1 MAARGEGSGGDGVG
15 TGAAGLTCAHS
26 DLAVGRRAEVAEEA
40 LVRVAGV
47 ALGAQLTQLL
57 GAHSAAA
64 AAVQHEADA
73 GGAARRLPG
82 RALALAAAVLARGGL
97 RREAAGQPDARPS
110 APRGPLPAPGPVHP
124 SPRRRAPRGSPA
136 LTRLQ
141 RASRSTK
148 AQRTGLRP
156 VADMVGALRAAG
168 GGAGVAWRA
177 ERAARVRAGGGSL
190 ERAGRLSRE
199 LSAGAAAVGLKA
211 VGRRRWESG

>member
-1 MAARGEGSGGDGVG
+1 M
-15 TGAAGLTCAHS
+15 
-26 DLAVGRRAEVAEEA
+26 
-40 LVRVAGV
+40 RVAGV

-124 SPRRRAPRGSPA
+124 SPRRRPPRGSPA

-168 GGAGVAWRA
+168 GERGGGAGVARRA
-177 ERAARVRAGGGSL
+177 ERVARVRAGGGSL